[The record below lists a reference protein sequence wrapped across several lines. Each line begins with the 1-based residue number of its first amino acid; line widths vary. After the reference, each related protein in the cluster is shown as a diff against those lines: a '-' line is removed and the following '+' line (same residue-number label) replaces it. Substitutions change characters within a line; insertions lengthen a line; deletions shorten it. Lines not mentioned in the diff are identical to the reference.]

1 MFSLTSSGIGVT
13 TAVASL
19 MLLPIIGTTQ
29 PETMPAD
36 SAWVN
41 TYGGNMVSLAAGGTA
56 SGAQSTSD
64 IRSSK
69 EAGTL
74 VADLK
79 AESGLTADQLGR
91 LLGVTRRSI
100 HNWAAGSTIA
110 PKHESRIRAL
120 SDMVFSLEATSPE
133 ARRALLLDS
142 TSGPSPF
149 GAFLDSAPRSQRI
162 QHPIPVS
169 ERFDS

>member
-19 MLLPIIGTTQ
+19 MLLPIIGTTP
-29 PETMPAD
+29 PEVLPAE

-41 TYGGNMVSLAAGGTA
+41 TYGGNMASLAAGGTA
-56 SGAQSTSD
+56 SGAQSAID

-91 LLGVTRRSI
+91 LMGVTRRSI
-100 HNWAAGSTIA
+100 HNWAAGSPIA

-120 SDMVFSLEATSPE
+120 SEMVFGLEAPTPE

-142 TSGPSPF
+142 TSGPSLF
-149 GAFLDSAPRSQRI
+149 SAFLESAPRAERI